1 MTTEQIVKALRVC
14 GESRFCKECPSNELK
29 DTMGVYPCADLLM
42 MKAAD
47 LIEQQAARIAEL
59 EAKVP
64 RWIPVTERLPMK
76 GEDGR
81 RDSDWVHC
89 IVSVIWTYG
98 SNFADAETHVFS
110 APALFDADQKI
121 WSVGSTDE
129 SSFSVNALIP
139 LEDSDGG
146 YFVTH
151 WIPYPKLPKEEN
163 DG

>member
-1 MTTEQIVKALRVC
+1 MTKDEIVKALRACGSNCCNDCVC
-14 GESRFCKECPSNELK
+14 FKKEIPCKEKNLGA
-29 DTMGVYPCADLLM
+29 T
-42 MKAAD
+42 D

-98 SNFADAETHVFS
+98 SNFSDAETHAFS
-110 APALFDADQKI
+110 APALFDVDQKI
-121 WSVGSTDE
+121 WHVGSTDE

-139 LEDSDGG
+139 REISDGS

-151 WIPYPKLPKEEN
+151 WMPYPKLPKEEN

>member
-1 MTTEQIVKALRVC
+1 MYITKDEITRALRICGNSRKCTECPLGDVEFCLHIMTTC
-14 GESRFCKECPSNELK
+14 
-29 DTMGVYPCADLLM
+29 
-42 MKAAD
+42 AAD

-64 RWIPVTERLPMK
+64 RWIPVEEQLPKK

-110 APALFDADQKI
+110 APALFDVDQKI
-121 WSVGSTDE
+121 WHVGSTDE

-139 LEDSDGG
+139 QEDSDGG

-151 WIPYPKLPKEEN
+151 WMPYPKLPKEEN

>member
-64 RWIPVTERLPMK
+64 RWIPVTERLP
-76 GEDGR
+76 EDKEG
-81 RDSDWVHC
+81 
-89 IVSVIWTYG
+89 
-98 SNFADAETHVFS
+98 N
-110 APALFDADQKI
+110 
-121 WSVGSTDE
+121 WSGIARVLVTVQPYCFLTDE
-129 SSFSVNALIP
+129 PATPYATSAAYDIEQRIFDVGGLGAINAVP
-139 LEDSDGG
+139 FESDKPRLTI
-146 YFVTH
+146 TH
-151 WIPYPKLPKEEN
+151 WMPLPEAAKEV
-163 DG
+163 

>member
-1 MTTEQIVKALRVC
+1 MTPEEIIKSLRACGRGCCDDCVC
-14 GESRFCKECPSNELK
+14 FKKEISCKEKNL
-29 DTMGVYPCADLLM
+29 G
-42 MKAAD
+42 AAD
-47 LIEQQAARIAEL
+47 LIEQQTARIAEL

-151 WIPYPKLPKEEN
+151 WMPYPKLPKEEN

>member
-64 RWIPVTERLPMK
+64 RWIPVTERLPEAK
-76 GEDGR
+76 EG
-81 RDSDWVHC
+81 
-89 IVSVIWTYG
+89 
-98 SNFADAETHVFS
+98 N
-110 APALFDADQKI
+110 
-121 WSVGSTDE
+121 WSGIARVLVTVQPYCFLTDE
-129 SSFSVNALIP
+129 PATPYATSAAYDIEQRIFDVGGLGAINAVP
-139 LEDSDGG
+139 FESDKPRLTI
-146 YFVTH
+146 TH
-151 WIPYPKLPKEEN
+151 WMSYPKPPKEV
-163 DG
+163 

>member
-1 MTTEQIVKALRVC
+1 MTPEEIVRSLRAC
-14 GESRFCKECPSNELK
+14 GGHTNCAGCYVDPSTGCFDRL
-29 DTMGVYPCADLLM
+29 TLA
-42 MKAAD
+42 AAD
-47 LIEQQAARIAEL
+47 LIEQQEARITGL

-110 APALFDADQKI
+110 APALFDVDQKI
-121 WSVGSTDE
+121 WHVGSTDE
-129 SSFSVNALIP
+129 SRFSVNALIP
-139 LEDSDGG
+139 REISDGS

-151 WIPYPKLPKEEN
+151 WMPYPKPPQEGRK
-163 DG
+163 

>member
-1 MTTEQIVKALRVC
+1 MTPEEIVKALRACGRGCCDDCVC
-14 GESRFCKECPSNELK
+14 FQKMWSCKEKNV
-29 DTMGVYPCADLLM
+29 G
-42 MKAAD
+42 AAD

-64 RWIPVTERLPMK
+64 RWIPVEERLPKK

-98 SNFADAETHVFS
+98 SNFADGDAGTHMFS

-139 LEDSDGG
+139 LEDSDGS

-151 WIPYPKLPKEEN
+151 WMPYPKLPKEV
-163 DG
+163 